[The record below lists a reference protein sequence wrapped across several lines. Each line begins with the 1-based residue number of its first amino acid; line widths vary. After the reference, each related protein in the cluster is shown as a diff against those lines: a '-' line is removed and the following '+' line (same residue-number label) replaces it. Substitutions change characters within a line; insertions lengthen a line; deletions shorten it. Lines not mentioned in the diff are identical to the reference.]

1 MSVMRTATSRS
12 GEWKGSGSSKTAFT
26 TLNKAVLA
34 PIASAKVTTA
44 IQVKA
49 GFLTNIR
56 NPNRKSCSRA
66 SIDESSGKLS
76 PKLIP
81 AFSRPRSRQ
90 CKCLHFQSLR
100 NLCRSCHVR
109 KRTER
114 AKTDTGPQK
123 ERGGPPP
130 EVAVAF
136 AFAVAVAV
144 DLLLIL
150 LLLFSSRKNQSQLP
164 AEGRRAPFALA
175 FPGICI
181 FSSDKRKSAT
191 LKHANQARAQSLRL
205 PPQAPAPAIR
215 TTALHNFLPAGTL
228 GAAARRPPTRIRK
241 LHVRAPAPA
250 HHARRRGHARPRAFT
265 RDCPE

>member
-1 MSVMRTATSRS
+1 
-12 GEWKGSGSSKTAFT
+12 

-130 EVAVAF
+130 EVEVAVAVACQERGGPPPEFAVAF

-181 FSSDKRKSAT
+181 FSGDKRKSGT

-205 PPQAPAPAIR
+205 PPQAAASAIR
-215 TTALHNFLPAGTL
+215 TTALHNFLHAGTL